1 MEGLGALFSSAQ
13 NVPGNPS
20 TLGTALALLAYVVLG
35 GVFSLWVRW
44 LYRRY
49 GTAISNRESMSSVFS
64 LLTLTVIVVIFVVK
78 DSLALSLGL
87 VGALSIVRFRAAIKE
102 PEELIYLFFCIAMGL
117 ALGAERPLTAVAG
130 LLGFTV
136 FVLLRHRRATG
147 GGRQHH
153 LLTISGPAD
162 GFLEQV
168 PAILHEALGK
178 HKLQRFDLE
187 DGQVQMRVV
196 APPTASSE
204 VLNLANTLQS
214 RLPGCQVSF
223 VNLETLL

>member
-1 MEGLGALFSSAQ
+1 MEGLQALFAGSADAT
-13 NVPGNPS
+13 GNIS
-20 TLGTALALLAYVVLG
+20 TLRTAVFLLAYLVLG

-49 GTAISNRESMSSVFS
+49 GTTISNRESMSSVFP

-117 ALGAERPLTAVAG
+117 ALGAERPLTALAG
-130 LLGFTV
+130 LAGFTV
-136 FVLLRHRRATG
+136 FVLLRHRRAAG
-147 GGRQHH
+147 NGRRHH
-153 LLTISGPAD
+153 LLTISGGAE
-162 GFLEQV
+162 GFLDTV
-168 PAILHEALGK
+168 PALVEEHLGR

-187 DGQVQMRVV
+187 DGQVELRVI
-196 APPTASSE
+196 ASPAASE
-204 VLNLANTLQS
+204 EMLRLAGVLRE
-214 RLPGCQVSF
+214 RLPDCRVSF